1 MKNVQEVN
9 EKLEK
14 LERVERELAE
24 GAWEY
29 VILQHA
35 FKEVRQEN
43 ERLKLLLDPDA
54 MTATIRSC
62 LDTMSALQLNLASE
76 QARKC
81 CAEQIAAFILD
92 KDIQLIQ
99 PD

>member
-1 MKNVQEVN
+1 MKNMREVK

-35 FKEVRQEN
+35 FKEVRLEN
-43 ERLKLLLDPDA
+43 EGLKRLLDPDV
-54 MTATIRSC
+54 MTTMIGSC
-62 LDTMSALQLNLASE
+62 LDTMSALQLNLTSE
-76 QARKC
+76 PARKY

-92 KDIQLIQ
+92 KDVRFIH